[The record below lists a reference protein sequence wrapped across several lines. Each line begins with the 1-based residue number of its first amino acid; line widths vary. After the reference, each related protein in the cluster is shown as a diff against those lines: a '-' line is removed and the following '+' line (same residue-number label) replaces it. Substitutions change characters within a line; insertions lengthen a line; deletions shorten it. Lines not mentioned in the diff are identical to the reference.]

1 MSNKA
6 ETDMTTEGSILDD
19 IPESVFE
26 ERNFYFWVKCVVD
39 ALDLIGPE
47 TDSHLENM
55 IRLLLDYYGATDVSP
70 EAVERIPRE
79 IVRLRGITYWQ
90 DDSPIGLK
98 YRCINNLAHSR
109 EKNLE
114 DLYYWQYG
122 LVSSF
127 DLITLDDDKEK
138 EQALNA
144 LIRGNASKYGVNLHE
159 TKDQTG
165 QDLQNVD
172 VLLKQAEAILNLAA
186 LLLAHAEEE

>member
-1 MSNKA
+1 
-6 ETDMTTEGSILDD
+6 MTPNDLPLDC
-19 IPESVFE
+19 IPYDAFE
-26 ERNFYFWVKCVVD
+26 ERNFYFWVRTVID

-55 IRLLLDYYGATDVSP
+55 SRLLLDYYGTPDVSP

-79 IVRLRGITYWQ
+79 IQRLRGITYSS
-90 DDSPIGLK
+90 DNSPIGLK

-122 LVSSF
+122 VVSSF
-127 DLITLDDDKEK
+127 DLITLDNDKEK

-144 LIRGNASKYGVNLHE
+144 LIRENASKYGVNLCE
-159 TKDQTG
+159 TKDQPG
-165 QDLQNVD
+165 QKLQNVA
-172 VLLKQAEAILNLAA
+172 VPLTQAEATLNLAA
-186 LLLAHAEEE
+186 LLLAHAEDE